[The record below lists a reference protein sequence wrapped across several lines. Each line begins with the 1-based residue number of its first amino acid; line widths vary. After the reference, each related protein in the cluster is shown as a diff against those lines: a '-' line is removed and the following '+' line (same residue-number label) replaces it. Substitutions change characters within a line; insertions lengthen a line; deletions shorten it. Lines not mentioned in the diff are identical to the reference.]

1 MVLPHPIILAENGLL
16 MRKSSVR
23 LAAALAAVALVVTG
37 CSSSSKTDSAA
48 ADKQLE
54 IFTWWAAGG
63 EKAGLDGMQAAF
75 EAANPDTKFVNSSIA
90 GGAGVN
96 AKAVL
101 VSRLEA
107 NDPPDSFQ
115 AHAGM
120 ELDGYVKSGKL
131 EDLTSLYASEGWDKV
146 FPADLLKTLTVD
158 GKIYSVPVNI
168 HRANVIWWNP
178 AAAAKAGI
186 TAAPATL
193 DDFFAD
199 LAKFKAAGITGL
211 SLAGKGDWAIA
222 HLMDWMLLASMG
234 PDKFEGLFNG
244 STSWT
249 GPEVAAA
256 LVNFQ
261 KALSYGNKDAGNL
274 EWPDAGKLVTSGKA
288 GFFIM
293 GDWASAQWQS
303 DGLVLDTDYTWAPAP
318 GTVGIY
324 QWLSDS
330 FTLPIGA
337 KDHNA
342 ALAWLKVCG
351 SKEGQDA
358 FNPKKGSISVRTDSD
373 LTLYDSYLQAA
384 AAEWKVDRLVGSTV
398 HGVNGNNALMAAY
411 SAAAGKYLSGGAK
424 DNAGLAKDLA
434 AAYEAGKA

>member
-1 MVLPHPIILAENGLL
+1 

-37 CSSSSKTDSAA
+37 CSSSTKTSSTA

-54 IFTWWAAGG
+54 IFTWWASGG
-63 EKAGLDGMQAAF
+63 EKAGLDAMTSVF
-75 EAANPDTKFVNSSIA
+75 TTANPNTKFINASVA

-101 VSRLEA
+101 ASRLEA
-107 NDPPDSFQ
+107 NNPPDSFQ

-146 FPADLLKTLTVD
+146 FPADLLKTLTVG

-168 HRANVIWWNP
+168 HRANVLWWNP
-178 AAAAKAGI
+178 ATATKAGI
-186 TAAPATL
+186 TTAPTTL
-193 DDFFAD
+193 DEFFAD
-199 LAKFKAAGITGL
+199 LAKFKAIGIPGIA
-211 SLAGKGDWAIA
+211 LAGKGDWAIA
-222 HLMDWMLLASMG
+222 QLMDYLLLATMG
-234 PDKFEGLFNG
+234 ADKYEGLFKG
-244 STSWT
+244 TTSWT

-261 KALSYGNKDAGNL
+261 KALSFGNKDAGNL
-274 EWPDAGKLVTSGKA
+274 DWPDAGKLITSGKA

-303 DGLVLDTDYTWAPAP
+303 DGLKLGTDYTWAAAP
-318 GTVGIY
+318 GTTNIY

-337 KDHNA
+337 KDRNA

-351 SKEGQDA
+351 SKAGQDA

-384 AAEWKVDRLVGSTV
+384 AAQWKTDRLVGSTV
-398 HGVNGNNALMAAY
+398 HGVNGNNALMAAFD
-411 SAAAGKYLSGGAK
+411 AAAGKYLSGGAK

-434 AAYEAGKA
+434 AAYVAGQA

>member
-1 MVLPHPIILAENGLL
+1 
-16 MRKSSVR
+16 MRKSSFR
-23 LAAALAAVALVVTG
+23 LVAAAAAIALAVTG
-37 CSSSSKTDSAA
+37 CSSSKNDAA
-48 ADKQLE
+48 NSDTKFE
-54 IFTWWAAGG
+54 IFTWWASGG
-63 EKAGLDGMQAAF
+63 EAAGLQGMIDVYKAQNPNTEFINAA
-75 EAANPDTKFVNSSIA
+75 VA

-101 VSRLEA
+101 TSRLEA

-120 ELDGYVKSGKL
+120 ELDGYVKTGKL

-146 FPADLLKTLTVD
+146 FPADLIKTLTVD

-168 HRANVIWWNP
+168 HRANVLWWNP
-178 AAAAKAGI
+178 ATATKAGI

-193 DDFFAD
+193 DEFFMD
-199 LAKFKAAGITGL
+199 LDKFKKAGVTGL
-211 SLAGKGDWAIA
+211 ALAGKGDWAIA

-234 PDKFEGLFNG
+234 ADKYEGLFKG
-244 STSWT
+244 TTSWT

-256 LVNFQ
+256 LKNFQ
-261 KALSYGNKDAGNL
+261 RALSYGNKGAGNL
-274 EWPDAGKLVTSGKA
+274 DWPDAGKLVTSGKA

-303 DGLVLDTDYTWAPAP
+303 DGLKLGTDYTFAAAP
-318 GTVGIY
+318 GTVGTY

-330 FTLPIGA
+330 FTLPVGA
-337 KDHNA
+337 PDRNA

-351 SKEGQDA
+351 SLEGQDA
-358 FNPKKGSISVRTDSD
+358 FNPKKGSIAVRTDSD
-373 LTLYDSYLQAA
+373 LTKYDDYLKSAA
-384 AAEWKVDRLVGSTV
+384 ADWKKDRLVGSTV

-411 SAAAGKYLSGGAK
+411 NAAVGKYFSGGFK

>member
-1 MVLPHPIILAENGLL
+1 
-16 MRKSSVR
+16 MRKGSIR
-23 LAAALAAVALVVTG
+23 LVAAASVIALALTG
-37 CSSSSKTDSAA
+37 CSSKKDDAANTD
-48 ADKQLE
+48 KKFE
-54 IFTWWAAGG
+54 IFTWWASGG
-63 EKAGLDGMQAAF
+63 EAAGLQGMIDVYKAQNPNTEFINAA
-75 EAANPDTKFVNSSIA
+75 VA

-101 VSRLEA
+101 TSRLEA

-120 ELDGYVKSGKL
+120 ELDGYVRTGKL

-146 FPADLLKTLTVD
+146 FPADLIKTLTVD

-168 HRANVIWWNP
+168 HRANVLWWNP
-178 AAAAKAGI
+178 ATATKAGI
-186 TAAPATL
+186 TAAPTTL
-193 DDFFAD
+193 DEFFAD
-199 LAKFKAAGITGL
+199 LEKFKKAGVTGL
-211 SLAGKGDWAIA
+211 ALAGKGDWAIA

-234 PDKFEGLFNG
+234 PDKYEGLFKG
-244 STSWT
+244 TTSWT

-256 LVNFQ
+256 LKNFQ
-261 KALSYGNKDAGNL
+261 KALSYGNKGAGNL
-274 EWPDAGKLVTSGKA
+274 DWPDAGKLVTSGKA

-303 DGLVLDTDYTWAPAP
+303 DGLKLGTDYTYAAAP

-330 FTLPIGA
+330 FTLPVGA
-337 KDHNA
+337 PDRNA
-342 ALAWLKVCG
+342 AIAWLKVCG

-358 FNPKKGSISVRTDSD
+358 FNPKKGSIAVRTDSD
-373 LTLYDSYLQAA
+373 LSLYDDYLKSAA
-384 AAEWKVDRLVGSTV
+384 ADWSKDRLVGSTV

-411 SAAAGKYLSGGAK
+411 NAAVGKYFSGGFK

>member
-1 MVLPHPIILAENGLL
+1 

-37 CSSSSKTDSAA
+37 CSSSTKTSSTA

-54 IFTWWAAGG
+54 IFTWWASGG
-63 EKAGLDGMQAAF
+63 EKAGLDAMTSVF
-75 EAANPDTKFVNSSIA
+75 TTANPNTKFINASVA

-101 VSRLEA
+101 ASRLEA
-107 NDPPDSFQ
+107 NNPPDSFQ

-146 FPADLLKTLTVD
+146 VPADLLKTLTVG

-168 HRANVIWWNP
+168 HRANVLWWNP
-178 AAAAKAGI
+178 ATATKAGI
-186 TAAPATL
+186 TTAPTTL
-193 DDFFAD
+193 DEFFAD
-199 LAKFKAAGITGL
+199 LAKFKAIGIPGIA
-211 SLAGKGDWAIA
+211 LAGKGDWAIA
-222 HLMDWMLLASMG
+222 QLMDYLLLATMG
-234 PDKFEGLFNG
+234 ADKYEGLFKG
-244 STSWT
+244 TTSWT

-261 KALSYGNKDAGNL
+261 KALSFGNKDAGNL
-274 EWPDAGKLVTSGKA
+274 DWPDAGKLITSGKA

-303 DGLVLDTDYTWAPAP
+303 DGLKLGTDYTWAAAP
-318 GTVGIY
+318 GTTNIY

-337 KDHNA
+337 KDRNA

-351 SKEGQDA
+351 SKAGQDA

-384 AAEWKVDRLVGSTV
+384 AAQWKTDRLVGSTV
-398 HGVNGNNALMAAY
+398 HGVNGNNALMAAFD
-411 SAAAGKYLSGGAK
+411 AAAGKYLSGGAK

-434 AAYEAGKA
+434 AAYVAGQA

>member
-1 MVLPHPIILAENGLL
+1 
-16 MRKSSVR
+16 MRKGSIR
-23 LAAALAAVALVVTG
+23 LIAAASVIALALTG
-37 CSSSSKTDSAA
+37 CSSSSKDAANTDT
-48 ADKQLE
+48 KFE
-54 IFTWWAAGG
+54 IFTWWASGG
-63 EKAGLDGMQAAF
+63 EAAGLQGMIDVYKAQNPNTEFINAA
-75 EAANPDTKFVNSSIA
+75 VA

-101 VSRLEA
+101 ASRLEA

-120 ELDGYVKSGKL
+120 ELDGYVRTGKL

-146 FPADLLKTLTVD
+146 FPADLIKTLTVD

-168 HRANVIWWNP
+168 HRANVLWWNP
-178 AAAAKAGI
+178 ATATKAGI
-186 TAAPATL
+186 TAAPTTL
-193 DDFFAD
+193 DEFFAD
-199 LAKFKAAGITGL
+199 LEKFKKAGVTGL
-211 SLAGKGDWAIA
+211 ALAGKGDWAIA

-234 PDKFEGLFNG
+234 PDKYEGLFKG
-244 STSWT
+244 TTSWT

-256 LVNFQ
+256 LKNFQ
-261 KALSYGNKDAGNL
+261 KALSYGNKGAGNL
-274 EWPDAGKLVTSGKA
+274 DWPDAGKLVTSGKA

-303 DGLVLDTDYTWAPAP
+303 DGLKLGTDYTYAAAP
-318 GTVGIY
+318 GTVGVY

-330 FTLPIGA
+330 FTLPVGA
-337 KDHNA
+337 PHRNA
-342 ALAWLKVCG
+342 AIAWLKVCG

-358 FNPKKGSISVRTDSD
+358 FNPKKGSISARTDSD
-373 LTLYDSYLQAA
+373 LSLYDDYLKSAA
-384 AAEWKVDRLVGSTV
+384 ADWSKDRLVGSTV
-398 HGVNGNNALMAAY
+398 HGVNGNNALMAKY
-411 SAAAGKYLSGGAK
+411 NAAVGKYFSGGFK